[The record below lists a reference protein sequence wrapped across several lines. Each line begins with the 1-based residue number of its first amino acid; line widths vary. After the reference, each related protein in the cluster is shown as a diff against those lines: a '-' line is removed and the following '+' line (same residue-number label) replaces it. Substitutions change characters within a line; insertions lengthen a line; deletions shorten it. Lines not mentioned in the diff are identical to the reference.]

1 MKSKIIDT
9 NIIVR
14 LLIKDNRVQFQQA
27 QEIIEDI
34 ENGSSIGH
42 ISILVLNELI
52 WILENFYSVK
62 RTVYIPQI
70 LKLLSLRNIRIVEID
85 KQTTIKVL
93 TEFQEDSIDLTDIY
107 LLHIR
112 RNIKQSMVV
121 SFDKDIRKWGY
132 D

>member
-1 MKSKIIDT
+1 MTI
-9 NIIVR
+9 
-14 LLIKDNRVQFQQA
+14 
-27 QEIIEDI
+27 
-34 ENGSSIGH
+34 
-42 ISILVLNELI
+42 VLNELI